1 MNYRKLKIPSVI
13 VIEPKVH
20 KDERGFFYESFN
32 ENNFL
37 KEVGIK
43 INFVQDNHSFSK
55 KNVLRGLHYQVQNT
69 QGKIIRVTKGKILD
83 IAVDIRN
90 SSETF
95 GQWVGVELSDENNF
109 QVWIPEGFAHGFY
122 ILSDEAEVLY
132 KATNFYSPKDER
144 SILWSD
150 PSIGI
155 DWGLIDV
162 PIISTKDQDGLLLK
176 DAEVFD

>member
-20 KDERGFFYESFN
+20 KDERGFFFKSFN

-83 IAVDIRN
+83 IAVDIRK

>member
-83 IAVDIRN
+83 IAVDIRK

>member
-20 KDERGFFYESFN
+20 KDERGFFFFFFN

-83 IAVDIRN
+83 IAVDIRK

>member
-83 IAVDIRN
+83 IAVDIRK

-95 GQWVGVELSDENNF
+95 GQWVGVELSEKNNF

-122 ILSDEAEVLY
+122 ILSDEAEVMY

-155 DWGLIDV
+155 DWGLKNV
-162 PIISTKDQDGLLLK
+162 PIISTKDQEGLLLK

>member
-13 VIEPKVH
+13 VMEPKIY

-43 INFVQDNHSFSK
+43 INFVQDNHSFSQ

-83 IAVDIRN
+83 IAVDIRK

-95 GQWVGVELSDENNF
+95 GQWVGVELSEKNNF

-162 PIISTKDQDGLLLK
+162 PIISTKDQEGLLLK

>member
-13 VIEPKVH
+13 VMEPKIY

-83 IAVDIRN
+83 IAVDIRK

-95 GQWVGVELSDENNF
+95 GQWVGVELSEKNNF

-122 ILSDEAEVLY
+122 ILSDEAEVMY

-155 DWGLIDV
+155 DWGLKNV
-162 PIISTKDQDGLLLK
+162 PIISTKDQEGLLLK

>member
-55 KNVLRGLHYQVQNT
+55 KNVLRGLHYPVQNT

-83 IAVDIRN
+83 IAVDIRK

>member
-13 VIEPKVH
+13 VMEPKIY

-83 IAVDIRN
+83 IAVDIRK

-95 GQWVGVELSDENNF
+95 GQWVGVELSEKNNF

-162 PIISTKDQDGLLLK
+162 PIISTKDQEGLLLK